1 MSLPRT
7 MRAWTYDSAG
17 SARDVMRNV
26 TLDMPAPGPGEVLVE
41 VKVSAVNPTDVKRRT
56 TGRELDL
63 FKPIIPNNDGTGV
76 IAAVGEGVS
85 ASRIGERVWLFGA
98 QAGRPNGTAA
108 TYTVIPSTQAIPLP
122 DKASFTD
129 GACVGVPAVTAWHA
143 VLGGGP
149 MTGKTVLVTG
159 AGGRVGRYAVQIAA
173 QSGATVI
180 ATTRADKFDEVSRL
194 GAHHVIDYTADGL
207 GEALATAAPDGI
219 DRVADGALWLTL
231 DAALPALKARAHI
244 AAYASDQNATPALPF
259 AKLLYANTTI
269 ETFSIF
275 GMSQAQKQAAIDG
288 VNGLLAQGALDHK
301 IGARFGFDDMI
312 DAHEAME
319 TIGVDGACIVSM
331 RG

>member
-1 MSLPRT
+1 MLPAT
-7 MRAWTYDSAG
+7 MRAWAYDQAG
-17 SARDVMRNV
+17 PARDVMRLEK
-26 TLDMPAPGPGEVLVE
+26 LDLPEPASGEVLVE
-41 VKVSAVNPTDVKRRT
+41 VRVSAINPTDVKRRT
-56 TGRELDL
+56 TGRELNL
-63 FKPIIPNNDGTGV
+63 FKSITPNNDGTGV

-98 QAGRPNGTAA
+98 QAGRPTGTAA
-108 TYTVIPSTQAIPLP
+108 NYTVIPAAQAITLP

-149 MTGKTVLVTG
+149 VGGTTVLVTG

-173 QSGATVI
+173 RSGATVI
-180 ATTRADKFDEVSRL
+180 ATTRADKFDEIRRL
-194 GAHHVIDYTADGL
+194 GAHHVIDYTTDGL
-207 GEALATAAPDGI
+207 DKALSTAAPDGI
-219 DRVADGALWLTL
+219 SRVADGALWLTL

-244 AAYASDQNATPALPF
+244 ASYASDQNATPALPF

-275 GMSQAQKQAAIDG
+275 GMSPAQKQAAIDG
-288 VNGLLAQGALDHK
+288 VNVLLAQGALEHK

-319 TIGVDGACIVSM
+319 TTGVDGACIVSM

>member
-1 MSLPRT
+1 

-41 VKVSAVNPTDVKRRT
+41 VKISAVNPTDVKRRT
-56 TGRELDL
+56 TGRELGL

-143 VLGGGP
+143 VLGGGSRDRQDR
-149 MTGKTVLVTG
+149 
-159 AGGRVGRYAVQIAA
+159 AGDRRRRPRR
-173 QSGATVI
+173 TLR
-180 ATTRADKFDEVSRL
+180 RADRRPVRRNGDR
-194 GAHHVIDYTADGL
+194 HHAG
-207 GEALATAAPDGI
+207 
-219 DRVADGALWLTL
+219 
-231 DAALPALKARAHI
+231 RA
-244 AAYASDQNATPALPF
+244 SST
-259 AKLLYANTTI
+259 
-269 ETFSIF
+269 
-275 GMSQAQKQAAIDG
+275 
-288 VNGLLAQGALDHK
+288 
-301 IGARFGFDDMI
+301 R
-312 DAHEAME
+312 
-319 TIGVDGACIVSM
+319 
-331 RG
+331 

>member
-1 MSLPRT
+1 
-7 MRAWTYDSAG
+7 
-17 SARDVMRNV
+17 
-26 TLDMPAPGPGEVLVE
+26 
-41 VKVSAVNPTDVKRRT
+41 
-56 TGRELDL
+56 
-63 FKPIIPNNDGTGV
+63 V

-180 ATTRADKFDEVSRL
+180 ATTRAGKFDEVSRL
-194 GAHHVIDYTADGL
+194 GAHHVIDYTANGI

-231 DAALPALKARAHI
+231 DAALPALKARAQV

>member
-41 VKVSAVNPTDVKRRT
+41 VKISAVNPTDVKRRT

-180 ATTRADKFDEVSRL
+180 ATTRAGKFDEVSRL
-194 GAHHVIDYTADGL
+194 GAHHVIDYTANG
-207 GEALATAAPDGI
+207 TW
-219 DRVADGALWLTL
+219 RGAGNRST
-231 DAALPALKARAHI
+231 
-244 AAYASDQNATPALPF
+244 
-259 AKLLYANTTI
+259 
-269 ETFSIF
+269 
-275 GMSQAQKQAAIDG
+275 
-288 VNGLLAQGALDHK
+288 
-301 IGARFGFDDMI
+301 
-312 DAHEAME
+312 
-319 TIGVDGACIVSM
+319 
-331 RG
+331 

>member
-1 MSLPRT
+1 

-41 VKVSAVNPTDVKRRT
+41 VKISAVNPTDVKRRT

-180 ATTRADKFDEVSRL
+180 ATTRAGKFDEVSRL
-194 GAHHVIDYTADGL
+194 GAHHVIDYTANGI

-231 DAALPALKARAHI
+231 DVALPALKARAHSCSLCERPERHPCT
-244 AAYASDQNATPALPF
+244 AVC
-259 AKLLYANTTI
+259 
-269 ETFSIF
+269 
-275 GMSQAQKQAAIDG
+275 QAALCQHHHRDLFDLRHVAG
-288 VNGLLAQGALDHK
+288 SETGRHRRRERPA
-301 IGARFGFDDMI
+301 GARRAGPQDRCALRF
-312 DAHEAME
+312 
-319 TIGVDGACIVSM
+319 
-331 RG
+331 R